1 MNTFLNSLRKS
12 DFLHFIKNPNQKFNG
27 VLKLDISLFVLTL
40 ILSFFAAYVKSL
52 ITSESFIDDS
62 DIDKFNYSKIFPF
75 IFLIPL
81 IEELV
86 FRGFL
91 QFKSQLVFILSLIS
105 TLFCVTSII
114 KSETAVTY
122 IIVAIIF
129 FGLLVFFNKKIYKKM
144 LRFIEVNA
152 LIIIY
157 VSSILFGSMHFLNYD
172 TFSWVNLIPIFEK
185 IIAGV
190 FLCYITKKYNIW
202 LSYVF
207 HIINNSVPFFIIMLY
222 QLHQ

>member
-1 MNTFLNSLRKS
+1 MNTLPNIFKKS
-12 DFLHFIKNPNQKFNG
+12 DFLCFLKNPNQKFNG
-27 VLKLDISLFVLTL
+27 VLKLDISLFILTL
-40 ILSFFAAYVKSL
+40 ILSFFAAYLKSL
-52 ITSESFIDDS
+52 ITNESFIDDS

-91 QFKSQLVFILSLIS
+91 QFKSRLVFISSLIS
-105 TLFCVTSII
+105 ILFCVTSII

-122 IIVAIIF
+122 IIVVIIF
-129 FGLLVFFNKKIYKKM
+129 LGLLVFFNKTIYKKM
-144 LRFIEVNA
+144 LHFIDSNA

-157 VSSILFGSMHFLNYD
+157 VSSILFGSMHFLNYA
-172 TFSWVNLIPIFEK
+172 TFTWVNLIPIFEK

-207 HIINNSVPFFIIMLY
+207 HVINNSLPFLIIILY
-222 QLHQ
+222 QLNQ